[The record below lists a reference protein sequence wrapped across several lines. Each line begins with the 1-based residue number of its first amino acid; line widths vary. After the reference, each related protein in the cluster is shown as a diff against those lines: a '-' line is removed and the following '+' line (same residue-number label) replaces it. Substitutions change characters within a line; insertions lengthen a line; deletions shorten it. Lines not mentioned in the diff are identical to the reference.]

1 MMDFNPYYLAMN
13 PMGNPRPQTQ
23 DLGGLAPVYQNIA
36 NQQAMQNMAMQQ
48 AQGLTQQAGQTAQGG
63 MNPMAMAMML
73 RKGQKSDPYANAQE
87 AMKKYGAENVYGF
100 GGQGTVPTQITG
112 QDQYEPIKNMPS
124 VGAYG
129 QLIPSN

>member
-1 MMDFNPYYLAMN
+1 MNAYNPYIMQ
-13 PMGNPRPQTQ
+13 MPQTQ
-23 DLGGLAPVYQNIA
+23 DLGGLSPYMQNIA
-36 NQQAMQNMAMQQ
+36 QQQANQNMAMQQ

-63 MNPMAMAMML
+63 MNPLAMAMML
-73 RKGQKSDPYANAQE
+73 RKGQKSDPYANAQS
-87 AMKKYGAENVYGF
+87 AMDKYGATNVYGY